1 MHIESTDLICSTC
14 GYIQTI
20 QRKQSKRKKE
30 LHIKDL
36 YCPACKKDTK
46 FIELVDKDKY
56 YNKLIRREELSE
68 IEEHILN
75 LLKEGKDLYEKGYT
89 KNR

>member
-1 MHIESTDLICSTC
+1 MYIESTDLICSTC

-36 YCPACKKDTK
+36 YCPFCKKDTK

-68 IEEHILN
+68 LEEHILN
-75 LLKEGKDLYEKGYT
+75 LIEKGKDLYEKGNT
-89 KNR
+89 KSR